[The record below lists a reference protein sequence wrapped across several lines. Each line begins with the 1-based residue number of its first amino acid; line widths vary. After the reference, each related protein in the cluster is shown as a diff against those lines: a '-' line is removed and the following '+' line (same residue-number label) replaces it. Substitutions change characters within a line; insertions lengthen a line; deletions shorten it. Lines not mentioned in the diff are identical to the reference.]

1 MKFAKRATWTLALAL
16 LSGALVSVAQAQDA
30 QAARMKSALMAP
42 ARPQADKDRDAAR
55 KPIETI
61 KFLGIKT
68 GDTAIDLM
76 AFGGWFT
83 EVLSAAVGP
92 TGKVIAQNPD
102 FLASRQGFAEQEKVR
117 HDRLGNVMAV
127 HGELPSANIK
137 NADAAITAMNLHDIY
152 NGQGGEAAAVAFA
165 KGVYD
170 ALKPGGVFGVI
181 DHVGIAGQDN
191 AKFHRIQLQQAKD
204 VLTKA
209 GFVIEA
215 ESNILHNPADDHTKG
230 VRDPSVRGHTDQ
242 FLIRARKP
250 G

>member
-1 MKFAKRATWTLALAL
+1 MLV
-16 LSGALVSVAQAQDA
+16 GALGTVAQAQDE
-30 QAARMKSALMAP
+30 QATRMKAALASP
-42 ARPQADKDRDAAR
+42 NRPQADKDRDAAR

-61 KFLGIKT
+61 QFLGIKSGQT
-68 GDTAIDLM
+68 VIDVV
-76 AFGGWFT
+76 AAGGWFT

-92 TGKVIAQNPD
+92 KGKVYGQNPE
-102 FLASRQGFAEQEKVR
+102 FFVNREGFAAAEKAR
-117 HDRLGNVMAV
+117 NDRLGNVTPV
-127 HGELPSANIK
+127 HGELAANNIK
-137 NADAAITAMNLHDIY
+137 GADAAITALNMHDIY
-152 NGQGGEAAAVAFA
+152 NGPGGEAAAVAFA
-165 KGVYD
+165 KGVFD

-181 DHVGIAGQDN
+181 DHAGIAVQDN
-191 AKFHRIQLQQAKD
+191 AKFHRIQEQQAKD

-230 VRDPSVRGHTDQ
+230 VRDPSVAGHTDQ

>member
-1 MKFAKRATWTLALAL
+1 MKLAKQATWALTLAFLG
-16 LSGALVSVAQAQDA
+16 GALVSVAQAQDA
-30 QAARMKSALMAP
+30 QATRMKTALMSP
-42 ARPQADKDRDAAR
+42 ERPQADKDRDAAR
-55 KPIETI
+55 KPIETVQ
-61 KFLGIKT
+61 FVGIKT
-68 GDTAIDLM
+68 GQTVVEMM

-92 TGKVIAQNPD
+92 TGKVYAQNPE
-102 FLASRQGFAEQEKVR
+102 FLTSRQGFAEQEKAR
-117 HDRLGNVMAV
+117 HDRLGNVQAV
-127 HGELPSANIK
+127 HGDLAAAGIK
-137 NADAAITAMNLHDIY
+137 GADAALTALNLHDIY

-165 KGVYD
+165 KSVYD

-215 ESNILHNPADDHTKG
+215 ESNVLHNPADDHTKA
-230 VRDPSVRGHTDQ
+230 VRDPSVAGHTDQ